1 MNKSEIASR
10 INQPTEKID
19 AILKDAGLPTDV
31 EQYSPE
37 QAESLEAIAK
47 MVETK
52 QAKNFKDA
60 GGLYRKIQNEAQL
73 KEIAARYS
81 MGDRISEISSALK
94 LKPESITTEQFE
106 QFRMVCEQV
115 QQGMELPMVAQGV
128 LNKAQAKPAVSGG
141 KAQSGPESA
150 NQAVGTALAQRKDSA
165 PTTNRTK
172 PGLVEQSAAIE
183 GVPLDGEAAA
193 VWDNLSKA
201 GAAVEAERLATAPF
215 DGMIE
220 TAERIRQQAANLK
233 QRGSNQFLGDFSEAF
248 NDPAL
253 IERVK
258 TQALG
263 KLPPE
268 WADRLNSKTKD

>member
-1 MNKSEIASR
+1 MNKSEIANR
-10 INQPTEKID
+10 IDQPTEKID

-37 QAESLEAIAK
+37 QIESLAALAK

-52 QAKNFKDA
+52 QAKTFKDA

-81 MGDRISEISSALK
+81 MGDRISEITSALK

-106 QFRMVCEQV
+106 QFRVVCEQV
-115 QQGMELPMVAQGV
+115 KQGMDLGMVAPGV
-128 LNKAQAKPAVSGG
+128 LNKAKAKPSVP
-141 KAQSGPESA
+141 GPERD
-150 NQAVGTALAQRKDSA
+150 GTALAQRQESTL
-165 PTTNRTK
+165 TTDR
-172 PGLVEQSAAIE
+172 PFPAIVEQSQEIE
-183 GVPLDGEAAA
+183 YIPMDGDAAA
-193 VWDNLSKA
+193 AWGSLSKA
-201 GAAVEAERLATAPF
+201 GAAVEADKLATAPF

-220 TAERIRQQAANLK
+220 TAERIREQAAKLK
-233 QRGSNQFLGDFSEAF
+233 QLGSNRFLQDFNEAF

-258 TQALG
+258 EQALG

>member
-1 MNKSEIASR
+1 MNKSEIANL

-37 QAESLEAIAK
+37 QIESLAAIAK
-47 MVETK
+47 MVETR

-81 MGDRISEISSALK
+81 MSDRIPELMSALK
-94 LKPESITTEQFE
+94 LKPESITAEQFE
-106 QFRMVCEQV
+106 QFREVCEQV
-115 QQGMELPMVAQGV
+115 QQSMDLGMVANAQLEKG
-128 LNKAQAKPAVSGG
+128 KAA
-141 KAQSGPESA
+141 KAQSAPASG
-150 NQAVGTALAQRKDSA
+150 NQAVGTALASRKDSA
-165 PTTNRTK
+165 PTTNRPFPATV
-172 PGLVEQSAAIE
+172 GQSEELDDI
-183 GVPLDGEAAA
+183 PLDGEAATL
-193 VWDNLSKA
+193 WDSLSKA
-201 GAAVEAERLATAPF
+201 GAAVEAENLATAPF
-215 DGMIE
+215 DGMIDA
-220 TAERIRQQAANLK
+220 AERIRRQAANLR

-253 IERVK
+253 VERVK
-258 TQALG
+258 LQALG
-263 KLPPE
+263 KLPPA

>member
-1 MNKSEIASR
+1 MNKSELANR

-37 QAESLEAIAK
+37 QIGSLEAIAK

-73 KEIAARYS
+73 KEIAARYV
-81 MGDRISEISSALK
+81 MGDRIPELISALK
-94 LKPESITTEQFE
+94 LKPESIAVEQFE

-141 KAQSGPESA
+141 KAQSGPGSA
-150 NQAVGTALAQRKDSA
+150 NQAVGTALAPRIM
-165 PTTNRTK
+165 
-172 PGLVEQSAAIE
+172 PGLITQGNASIEGIPLDLEGSMTHLWDETLGQRVDQDAAAI
-183 GVPLDGEAAA
+183 V
-193 VWDNLSKA
+193 K
-201 GAAVEAERLATAPF
+201 APF
-215 DGMIE
+215 DAINDASESIAPDKLYENYRGRYFRDMKVKLDSPEMI
-220 TAERIRQQAANLK
+220 AYAKNLAK
-233 QRGSNQFLGDFSEAF
+233 
-248 NDPAL
+248 
-253 IERVK
+253 
-258 TQALG
+258 G
-263 KLPPE
+263 KK
-268 WADRLNSKTKD
+268 SST